1 MFERDGRV
9 GGADVAQLLFQCH
22 ARMNGPVSHAASPP
36 MQVHE
41 TMQLAWMLWP
51 PFFELMPAITY
62 ASANGEEKTI
72 QKAPC
77 TH

>member
-1 MFERDGRV
+1 MVERDGRV
-9 GGADVAQLLFQCH
+9 GGAAPFSVSRADERACFPRDVTADAS
-22 ARMNGPVSHAASPP
+22 ARNDATRLCCP
-36 MQVHE
+36 
-41 TMQLAWMLWP
+41 LWP